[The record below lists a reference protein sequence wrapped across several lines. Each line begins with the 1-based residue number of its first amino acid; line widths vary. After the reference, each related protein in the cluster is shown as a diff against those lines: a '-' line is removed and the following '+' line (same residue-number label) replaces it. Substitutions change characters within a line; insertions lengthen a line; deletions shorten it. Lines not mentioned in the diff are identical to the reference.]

1 MYPNGTSLTELQNL
15 ILGPASNTPFLP
27 DGNVGSPYFAQI
39 SAKGGTPPYTFALS
53 PTSPGL
59 PAGLNIS
66 PDGKITGTPT
76 GLLAIY
82 DFTVRITDS
91 AGVFRDVQYTI
102 TLF

>member
-1 MYPNGTSLTELQNL
+1 MGPRWEKL
-15 ILGPASNTPFLP
+15 IDLMTGPASNTPYLP
-27 DGNVGSPYFAQI
+27 NGNIGVLYSAQLAAI
-39 SAKGGTPPYTFALS
+39 GGTAPYTWSLA

-76 GLLAIY
+76 GPTAIY

-91 AGVFRDVQYTI
+91 AGKSRDVQYTI
-102 TLF
+102 TIL